1 MLWRLPVVSIQV
13 VSIQVYSFEVYIV
26 PPACLKEQGYSP
38 KIFFLFTRKLHW
50 KWTKCLCNFTAWVCI
65 EMTGHFAITCYPYS
79 WQVIYLFLEMPL
91 FYAEMCITNSWFT
104 TAGLDHLGKTLFFVY
119 FWSCECSGLSSL
131 FKIMEMLNLG
141 AVDGLFSQ
149 FRSWDNTIDNCFFQI
164 SSYSPA

>member
-1 MLWRLPVVSIQV
+1 MAEPRDPFYHTRKRLQDLMLWRLPVVSIQV

-119 FWSCECSGLSSL
+119 SDPA
-131 FKIMEMLNLG
+131 NA
-141 AVDGLFSQ
+141 AV
-149 FRSWDNTIDNCFFQI
+149 
-164 SSYSPA
+164 SPRCLKLWKC